1 MYRVFYPRNDS
12 FNSRKGIND
21 LKTQLNQ
28 WMEIFDQNL
37 NAA

>member
-1 MYRVFYPRNDS
+1 M
-12 FNSRKGIND
+12 ND
-21 LKTQLNQ
+21 LKAQLNQ